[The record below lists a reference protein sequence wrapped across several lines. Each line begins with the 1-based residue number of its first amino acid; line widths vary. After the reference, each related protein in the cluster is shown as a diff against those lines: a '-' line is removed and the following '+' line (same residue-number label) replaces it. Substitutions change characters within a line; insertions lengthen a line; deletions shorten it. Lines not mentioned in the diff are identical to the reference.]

1 MLSTD
6 LKNQLKQYMALLE
19 SDITFEASLD
29 ESKASKDLREF
40 LEDVVGLSERLSL
53 IEKDYDLKPSFE
65 ILSNGESKG
74 VRFAGTPLGHEFE
87 SFVLALLQVSGR
99 APKISEDLVQRI
111 KDIDEEL
118 HFETIVSL
126 TCHNCPDV
134 VQALNIMAVLNPKI
148 SHTMIEGGSFEDLV
162 EERNIMAVPTVF
174 KNGEVF
180 HSGRISFEDLLIKI
194 TGEKKK
200 TDFSKYKKFDV
211 LVVGGGPAAG
221 SAAIYSARKG
231 LKTGILC
238 DEFGGQVNE
247 TLGIENIIGTKYTEG
262 PKYMQEVKAHA
273 ESYDIDI
280 IEGHMAEDFIKDED
294 SIKLSIDSGDNLST
308 KSLIIATGARW
319 RLLGI
324 KGETEFRNKG
334 VAYCTHCDGPLFKDK
349 KIAVIGGGNSGIEAA
364 IDLAS
369 IGREVTV
376 LEFADHLNAD
386 QVLQDK
392 LMSFDNV
399 KVITSAQTTSID
411 GEDKVRGLTYTD
423 RTTGDSHS
431 MELDG
436 VFILVGLN
444 PNTEWIGDKLEKNKM
459 GEIIVGK
466 DGSTSVPGIF
476 AAGDCTDVL
485 FKQIVI
491 SLGQGATAGLGAF
504 NYLIRQ

>member
-1 MLSTD
+1 
-6 LKNQLKQYMALLE
+6 
-19 SDITFEASLD
+19 
-29 ESKASKDLREF
+29 
-40 LEDVVGLSERLSL
+40 
-53 IEKDYDLKPSFE
+53 
-65 ILSNGESKG
+65 
-74 VRFAGTPLGHEFE
+74 
-87 SFVLALLQVSGR
+87 
-99 APKISEDLVQRI
+99 
-111 KDIDEEL
+111 
-118 HFETIVSL
+118 
-126 TCHNCPDV
+126 
-134 VQALNIMAVLNPKI
+134 
-148 SHTMIEGGSFEDLV
+148 
-162 EERNIMAVPTVF
+162 
-174 KNGEVF
+174 
-180 HSGRISFEDLLIKI
+180 
-194 TGEKKK
+194 
-200 TDFSKYKKFDV
+200 
-211 LVVGGGPAAG
+211 
-221 SAAIYSARKG
+221 
-231 LKTGILC
+231 
-238 DEFGGQVNE
+238 
-247 TLGIENIIGTKYTEG
+247 
-262 PKYMQEVKAHA
+262 
-273 ESYDIDI
+273 
-280 IEGHMAEDFIKDED
+280 
-294 SIKLSIDSGDNLST
+294 
-308 KSLIIATGARW
+308 
-319 RLLGI
+319 
-324 KGETEFRNKG
+324 
-334 VAYCTHCDGPLFKDK
+334 THCDGPLFKDK